1 MNAILL
7 DIRYGLRQFARQ
19 RGSSIVAVLTLALGI
34 GVSTAIFS
42 IIDATMLR
50 PLPYD
55 HPEQLVAVWV
65 EELLP
70 NGKTWSPSASM
81 ADLRFWQAADDVFSS
96 VAGSG
101 SAYSGR
107 ITDGPE
113 PERIRVRHF
122 TEDYLPMH
130 GVTLALGRGF
140 RRDDVAAN
148 APIVALLGYGYW
160 QTRFGGR
167 ANVLGEA
174 IRLDDQ
180 VATIVGV
187 LPSWFERTTQLV
199 TPLQIPAKEFD
210 RRGTGRVYVEA
221 RLRPDVTVAQ
231 ATERLAARMI
241 GVAGSQPGVK
251 VVRARVISRLD
262 ELTNG
267 YRTTV
272 NILAGAVGLIVLL
285 AAVNVAG
292 LLLARG
298 AARQSELAVRASL
311 GAGRSRLIRQLMS
324 ETLVLVVP
332 AMALGVF
339 LAWLALDALVANIPL
354 TMPANT
360 AVDVNLT
367 SMAMTVAVLLT
378 ASLIFAVLPAIR
390 LSRVRIGPVM
400 ARSAHVVGSAL
411 SRRGGQVMI
420 AAEVAL
426 AVVLVTGAGLMIR
439 SFMRISAVDLGFKPD
454 GLVTMEVLPLERTPS
469 AQEDYYWA
477 LLERLRQVPGI
488 ESVSIV
494 DNFALAGGTM
504 YSSVS
509 VNGKFHQSTM
519 FEVTPGYFETIGAT
533 LREGRWPADADRASR
548 LCAVVINQSAAR
560 AMFPERSPIG
570 QSLAPRAQP
579 NRPCAVVGVV
589 ADLRHGGPLE
599 VRDRGRAQVFFPLH
613 PDEHSLTDAMMVV
626 ARPSGDARGLGDRL
640 RQTAQSLGPRVLI
653 ERIRGADELFG
664 ERVIT
669 PKRRTVLF
677 GLLGASGLILA
688 LVGIFGMTAYAVT
701 RRTAEIGVRMAFG
714 ATERQAVATVLRDAA
729 IPIVAGTL
737 LGVAAA
743 ASASRVIESFL
754 FETAP
759 ADPATLATV
768 AIALTIAGCLAAL
781 VPALRAARVDPATSL
796 RVE

>member
-81 ADLRFWQAADDVFSS
+81 ADLRFWQAADDVFRS

-167 ANVLGEA
+167 ADVLGEA

-262 ELTNG
+262 ELTNS

-339 LAWLALDALVANIPL
+339 LAWVALDALVANIPL

-367 SMAMTVAVLLT
+367 AIAMTVAVLVT

-390 LSRVRIGPVM
+390 LSRIRIGPVM

-477 LLERLRQVPGI
+477 LLDRLRHVPGI

-533 LREGRWPADADRASR
+533 LREGRWPADADRASP

-599 VRDRGRAQVFFPLH
+599 VRDRGRAQVFFPLD

-640 RQTAQSLGPRVLI
+640 RQTAQSIGPRVLI

-743 ASASRVIESFL
+743 ASAARVIESFL

>member
-1 MNAILL
+1 MNAFLL
-7 DIRYGLRQFARQ
+7 DIRYGLRQCARQ

-42 IIDATMLR
+42 VIDATMLR

-81 ADLRFWQAADDVFSS
+81 ADLRFWQAADDVFAS

-101 SAYSGR
+101 SAYGGH
-107 ITDGPE
+107 ITDGAE

-130 GVTLALGRGF
+130 GATPALGRGF
-140 RRDDVAAN
+140 TSEDVAAN

-160 QTRFGGR
+160 QSRFGGR
-167 ANVLGEA
+167 ADVLGEA

-199 TPLQIPAKEFD
+199 TPLQISAKEFS

-221 RLRPDVTVAQ
+221 RLRPDVTIAQ
-231 ATERLAARMI
+231 ATERLATRMI

-267 YRTTV
+267 YRTTINV
-272 NILAGAVGLIVLL
+272 LAGAVGLIVLI

-298 AARQSELAVRASL
+298 AARQTELGVRASL
-311 GAGRSRLIRQLMS
+311 GAGRGRLIQQLLTES
-324 ETLVLVVP
+324 LVLVLP
-332 AMALGVF
+332 AMALGVL
-339 LAWLALDALVANIPL
+339 LAWLTLDALVANIPL
-354 TMPANT
+354 TMPVNT
-360 AVDVNLT
+360 TVEINLT
-367 SMAMTVAVLLT
+367 AIAMTIAVLVT

-390 LSRVRIGPVM
+390 LSRIRIGAVM
-400 ARSAHVVGSAL
+400 SRSAHVVGSAL
-411 SRRGGQVMI
+411 SRRGGQLLI

-439 SFMRISAVDLGFKPD
+439 SFMRISTVDLGFRPD
-454 GLVTMEVLPLERTPS
+454 GLVTMEVLPLERTPA
-469 AQEDYYWA
+469 AQADYYWA
-477 LLERLRQVPGI
+477 LLERLRQIPGI
-488 ESVSIV
+488 ESVGIV

-509 VNGKFHQSTM
+509 VNGQFHQSTM

-533 LREGRWPADADRASR
+533 LREGRWPADGDRASR
-548 LCAVVINQSAAR
+548 PCAVVINQSGAR

-579 NRPCAVVGVV
+579 YRPCAVVGVV

-599 VRDRGRAQVFFPLH
+599 VRDRGRPQVFFPLD
-613 PDEHSLTDAMMVV
+613 PDEHSVTDAMMVV
-626 ARPSGDARGLGDRL
+626 ARPSGDTRGLGDRL
-640 RQTAQSLGPRVLI
+640 RHTAQSIGPRVLV
-653 ERIRGADELFG
+653 ERIRSSDEWFG
-664 ERVIT
+664 DRVIT
-669 PKRRTVLF
+669 PRRRTVLLA
-677 GLLGASGLILA
+677 LLGACGLILA
-688 LVGIFGMTAYAVT
+688 MVGIFGMTAYAVT

-714 ATERQAVATVLRDAA
+714 ATERQAVATILRDAA
-729 IPIVAGTL
+729 IPIAAGTL
-737 LGVAAA
+737 LGVAGATA
-743 ASASRVIESFL
+743 GSRVIESFL

-759 ADPATLATV
+759 ADPVTLASV
-768 AIALTIAGCLAAL
+768 ALTLTVAGCLAAL
-781 VPALRAARVDPATSL
+781 VPALRAARVDPVTTL
-796 RVE
+796 RAE